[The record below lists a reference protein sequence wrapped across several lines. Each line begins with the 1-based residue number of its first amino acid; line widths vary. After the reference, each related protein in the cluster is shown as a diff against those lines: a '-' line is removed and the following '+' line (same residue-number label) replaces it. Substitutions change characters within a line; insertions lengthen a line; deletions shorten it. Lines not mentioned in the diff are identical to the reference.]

1 MQRKKLLIVGGGN
14 LCLQILQILVPRNQ
28 FELHVASRN
37 LEHATRLCNLVRL
50 AALHQD
56 VCARIECWEM
66 DLIESRIAD
75 NAETLARI
83 KPDIILN
90 CASLQSWRIITQL
103 PKAAFEALD
112 QAQLGPWL
120 PMHLAPAY
128 ALMRAVKQGC
138 PRALVVNAAFP
149 DAVNAVLYKVGMA
162 PTVGVGNI
170 ANLIPATRYAIARLL
185 AADEDKEGGRPI
197 NAKRLDPTRVK
208 VKLVGQHYFSHYV
221 PRGGMPDNSLFHLC
235 YWIDGSECSDRFD
248 AETIFGSV
256 ADHFRR
262 LGGVD
267 GQYLTAM
274 SAISVVENLFADQEV
289 HVHAPGPDGLPG
301 GYPVKVGMG
310 QVLLD
315 LPHEIR
321 RDVAIQINKDGLSK
335 DGIADIR
342 ADGSVRFALE
352 QMSVMEQML
361 GFFMPEMNVQEAAG
375 WAHELGRKYQT
386 FAAQIRQ
393 QGVSSHVS
401 QHSAV
406 DRRFNSSTG
415 SGLRPAIQR
424 GLRQPLG

>member
-28 FELHVASRN
+28 FEFHVASRN
-37 LEHATRLCNLVRL
+37 LEHTTRLCNLLRL
-50 AALHQD
+50 AALQQN
-56 VCARIECWEM
+56 VPARIECWEM

-103 PKAAFEALD
+103 PKATFEALD

-128 ALMRAVKQGC
+128 ALMRAVKQAC

-162 PTVGVGNI
+162 PAVGVGNI
-170 ANLIPATRYAIARLL
+170 ANLVPATRSAIARL
-185 AADEDKEGGRPI
+185 ARCE
-197 NAKRLDPTRVK
+197 PTQVK
-208 VKLVGQHYFSHYV
+208 VKLVGQHCFSHYV
-221 PRGGMPDNSLFHLC
+221 PRHGLPDDPRFHLC
-235 YWIDGSECSDRFD
+235 YWIDGYECSDRFD

-301 GYPVKVGMG
+301 GYPIKVGMG

-321 RDVAIQINKDGLSK
+321 REVAIQINKDGLSQ
-335 DGIADIR
+335 DGIAEIR
-342 ADGSVRFALE
+342 ADGSVRFEPE
-352 QMSVMEQML
+352 QMNVMEQML
-361 GFFMPEMNVQEAAG
+361 GFFMPEMSVHEAAG
-375 WAHELGRKYQT
+375 RAHELGRKYQA
-386 FAAQIRQ
+386 FAEQIRQ

-401 QHSAV
+401 QHSTV
-406 DRRFNSSTG
+406 DRRFNLSTG

-424 GLRQPLG
+424 

>member
-28 FELHVASRN
+28 FEFHVASRN
-37 LEHATRLCNLVRL
+37 LEHTTRMCNLLRL
-50 AALHQD
+50 AALQQD
-56 VCARIECWEM
+56 VPARIECWQM

-90 CASLQSWRIITQL
+90 CASLQSWRVITQL
-103 PKAAFEALD
+103 PKATFEALD

-128 ALMRAVKQGC
+128 ALMRAVKQGS
-138 PRALVVNAAFP
+138 PKALVVNAAFP

-162 PTVGVGNI
+162 PAVGVGNI
-170 ANLIPATRYAIARLL
+170 ANLVPATRSAIARL
-185 AADEDKEGGRPI
+185 ARCE
-197 NAKRLDPTRVK
+197 PTQVK

-221 PRGGMPDNSLFHLC
+221 PRHGLPDDPRFHLC
-235 YWIDGSECSDRFD
+235 YWIDGYECSDRFD

-256 ADHFRR
+256 ADHLRR

-301 GYPVKVGMG
+301 GYPIKVGMG

-321 RDVAIQINKDGLSK
+321 REVAIQINKDGLSQ
-335 DGIADIR
+335 DGIAEIR
-342 ADGSVRFALE
+342 ADGSVRFEPE
-352 QMSVMEQML
+352 QMNVMEHML
-361 GFFMPEMNVQEAAG
+361 GFFMPDMNVQEAADY
-375 WAHELGRKYQT
+375 AQELGRKYRT
-386 FAAQIRQ
+386 FAEHIRQ
-393 QGVSSHVS
+393 QGVSHHVV

-406 DRRFNSSTG
+406 DHPFKSLFR

-424 GLRQPLG
+424 